1 MTNMMMIKKN
11 SIYIFIVSFLI
22 MTSSSLYLAEIGIN
36 SSLLY
41 LGYFLI
47 LLKIYKSLLRRKEI
61 IYTQFFQ
68 VLLIVLL
75 LSIGILIQNIEI
87 KQKIML
93 VLAYFLMA
101 SFIILGKY
109 FFKSIDDLKIVS
121 HAILLGYIIVCVLS
135 LIVGTSIIASVG
147 EGVFSFGLT
156 GGMGHKNIVAASLLV
171 GLISIY
177 TYIIL
182 GKKRNFDMYL
192 VYIYILLIFLSG
204 SRTVWIMTIIFFII
218 SNMYII
224 KNLSKLKR
232 YIFKFIITLLSIIIV
247 SIVIKYVLLE
257 SQNYLFRLLGVI
269 SFWNLHKDD
278 YYHLVFGFSEI
289 VYNNSNSYFENVW
302 SLTEGIGTF
311 EMGFLNIIAR
321 MGIIGFVGYV
331 ILFNIILKKAKKIE
345 NIKQRYILYGIV
357 YTMLFSGFVELYIVS
372 VQYVYTIMILCI
384 ISFLTINSKE
394 I

>member
-1 MTNMMMIKKN
+1 MMMIKKN

-232 YIFKFIITLLSIIIV
+232 YIFKFIITLLSIIIII
-247 SIVIKYVLLE
+247 IVIKYVLLE
-257 SQNYLFRLLGVI
+257 SQYYLFRLLGVI
-269 SFWNLHKDD
+269 SFWDLHKDD

-289 VYNNSNSYFENVW
+289 VYNSSNSYFENVW

-331 ILFNIILKKAKKIE
+331 VLFNIILKKVKKIE
-345 NIKQRYILYGIV
+345 NIKKRYILYGIV

-372 VQYVYTIMILCI
+372 VQYVYTIMTLCI
-384 ISFLTINSKE
+384 ISFLSINSKE

>member
-1 MTNMMMIKKN
+1 MMVIKKN
-11 SIYIFIVSFLI
+11 SIYIFIISFLLMI
-22 MTSSSLYLAEIGIN
+22 SSSLYLSEIGIN

-47 LLKIYKSLLRRKEI
+47 LLKIYKSLLKSKEV

-68 VLLIVLL
+68 VLLIVFL
-75 LSIGILIQNIEI
+75 LSIGILIQNLEI

-101 SFIILGKY
+101 SFTILGKY

-121 HAILLGYIIVCVLS
+121 YAILMGYIIVCVLS

-204 SRTVWIMTIIFFII
+204 SRTIWIMTIIFFII

-269 SFWNLHKDD
+269 SFWDLHKDD

-289 VYNNSNSYFENVW
+289 VYNSSNSYFENVW

-331 ILFNIILKKAKKIE
+331 VLFNIILKKAKKIE
-345 NIKQRYILYGIV
+345 NIKKRYILYGIV

-372 VQYVYTIMILCI
+372 VQYVYTIMTLCI
-384 ISFLTINSKE
+384 ISFLSINSKE

>member
-1 MTNMMMIKKN
+1 MMVIKKN
-11 SIYIFIVSFLI
+11 SIYIFIISFLLMI
-22 MTSSSLYLAEIGIN
+22 SSSLYLSEIGIN

-47 LLKIYKSLLRRKEI
+47 LLKIYKSLLKSKEV

-68 VLLIVLL
+68 VLLIVFL
-75 LSIGILIQNIEI
+75 LSIGILIQNLEI

-101 SFIILGKY
+101 SFTILGKY
-109 FFKSIDDLKIVS
+109 FLKSIDDLKIVS
-121 HAILLGYIIVCVLS
+121 YAILMGYIIVCVLS

-204 SRTVWIMTIIFFII
+204 SRTIWIMTIIFFII

-232 YIFKFIITLLSIIIV
+232 YIFKFIITLLSIIII

-269 SFWNLHKDD
+269 SFWDLHKDD

-289 VYNNSNSYFENVW
+289 VYNSSNSYFENVW
-302 SLTEGIGTF
+302 ALTEGIGTF

-331 ILFNIILKKAKKIE
+331 VLFNIILKKAKKIE
-345 NIKQRYILYGIV
+345 NIKKRYILYGIV

-372 VQYVYTIMILCI
+372 VQYVYTIMTLCI
-384 ISFLTINSKE
+384 ISFLSINSKE

>member
-1 MTNMMMIKKN
+1 MMVIKKN
-11 SIYIFIVSFLI
+11 SIYIFIISFLLMI
-22 MTSSSLYLAEIGIN
+22 SSSLYLSEIGIN

-47 LLKIYKSLLRRKEI
+47 LLKIYKSLLKSKEVR
-61 IYTQFFQ
+61 YTQFFQ
-68 VLLIVLL
+68 VLLIVFL
-75 LSIGILIQNIEI
+75 LSIGILIQNLEI

-93 VLAYFLMA
+93 VLAYFL
-101 SFIILGKY
+101 FLFFTILGKY
-109 FFKSIDDLKIVS
+109 FLKSIDDLKIVS
-121 HAILLGYIIVCVLS
+121 YAILMGYIIVCVLS

-182 GKKRNFDMYL
+182 GKKKNFDMYL

-204 SRTVWIMTIIFFII
+204 SRTIWIMTIIFFII

-232 YIFKFIITLLSIIIV
+232 YIFKFIITLLSIIII

-269 SFWNLHKDD
+269 SFWDLHKDD

-289 VYNNSNSYFENVW
+289 VYNSSNSYFENVW

-331 ILFNIILKKAKKIE
+331 VLFNIILKKAKKIE
-345 NIKQRYILYGIV
+345 NIKKRYILYGIV

-372 VQYVYTIMILCI
+372 VQYVYTIMTLCI
-384 ISFLTINSKE
+384 ISFLSINSKE